1 MAVKIMGIRADR
13 CGRVGRLAFNDYYE
27 VMSTVGKRMPRVYVD
42 GGRII
47 TLQDILDSGL

>member
-1 MAVKIMGIRADR
+1 MEELADWH
-13 CGRVGRLAFNDYYE
+13 LTITYE

-47 TLQDILDSGL
+47 DIHSDILDSGL